1 MKQMELILVVED
13 DEAIAK
19 ILGIALEEFGF
30 KARFASELSIAKRE
44 FLTHNP
50 SLIIL
55 DLGLPDGDGKGL
67 VEMVR
72 KTSQTPIIVLSA
84 RSEEK
89 EIIVALDIGADDYV
103 TKPFSVSELLARVRS
118 SLRRRYHDG
127 GVKNSVTCKELSID
141 FERKEVN
148 LRGELLKLTPTE
160 YHLLAF
166 LIQNANRVLP
176 HHYIL
181 RAVWG
186 VGYQHQMQYL
196 RTYINMLRKKIET
209 NVTRPTY
216 ITTEASIG
224 YRFSCQSEGE
234 I

>member
-30 KARFASELSIAKRE
+30 KVRFASELSIAKRE

-55 DLGLPDGDGKGL
+55 DIGLPDGDGKGL

-89 EIIVALDIGADDYV
+89 EIIAALDIGADDYV

-160 YHLLAF
+160 YRC
-166 LIQNANRVLP
+166 I
-176 HHYIL
+176 
-181 RAVWG
+181 
-186 VGYQHQMQYL
+186 
-196 RTYINMLRKKIET
+196 
-209 NVTRPTY
+209 
-216 ITTEASIG
+216 
-224 YRFSCQSEGE
+224 
-234 I
+234 